1 METRAHYAAVG
12 AFVLAMIFLAFAAV
26 LWLARG
32 ALTTEF
38 AHYDMYFHGP
48 VTGLRAG
55 AEVDYNGVPVGKVA
69 DINIVNYNKN
79 YDSDKI
85 SQCQEA
91 AQPSGNDEEDNA
103 AATLIKVQA
112 DLRPGTPIKVDAKAS
127 VETNILSGVSYIEI
141 AGGKQRKQQ
150 LQPALGDD
158 GRPIICSHRSPLASV
173 AARAPQLLEKLN
185 EVADRVNALLGDKNQ
200 KAISASLDNLESFS
214 QGLADRKK
222 DIAQLVQNAN
232 TAVRDANKLLDDV
245 DRSYDGPDGLGHR
258 ASSALTDFDT
268 LAKNLNQTNGQLQ
281 AALQDVRPG
290 LRNFSQQTLG
300 NIDSLVAEARE
311 LVTGLNRVSDQ
322 LERDPSRILFGDRR
336 VGYHPQ

>member
-69 DINIVNYNKN
+69 DISIVNYSKD

-85 SQCQEA
+85 PQCHET
-91 AQPSGNDEEDNA
+91 AQPGDNEEEDNA

-112 DLRPGTPIKVDAKAS
+112 DIRPGTPIRTDAKAS

-141 AGGKQRKQQ
+141 AGGKQRLQQ
-150 LQPALGDD
+150 VEPARGDD

-185 EVADRVNALLGDKNQ
+185 DVADRVNRLLGDKNQ
-200 KAISASLDNLESFS
+200 KALAATLDNLQSFS
-214 QGLADRKK
+214 RGLADRNK
-222 DIAQLVQNAN
+222 DIAELMQHAN
-232 TAVRDANKLLDDV
+232 TAARGAGKLIDDI
-245 DRSYDGPDGLGHR
+245 DRSYDGPDGLGQR
-258 ASSALTDFDT
+258 ASSALGDFDK
-268 LAKNLNQTNGQLQ
+268 LAKNLNDTNNQLQ
-281 AALQDVRPG
+281 AALQDLRPG
-290 LRNFSQQTLG
+290 LRDFSQHTIAD
-300 NIDSLVAEARE
+300 IDGLIAQARQ

-322 LERDPSRILFGDRR
+322 LANDPSQVLFGDRR
-336 VGYHPQ
+336 QGYQPK